1 MTHLLH
7 MYCIIQFEI
16 FEMKNSALVLIL
28 FILHYALAL
37 PTDGAEQGRAP
48 CGPMDWFRYNVR
60 HTIYKPWLDSLSI
73 VLYANGKNFEHKT
86 VIRDLSTCELA
97 GITNGLDVLQV
108 LYKIYIDLLLPNSF
122 YTVPDMAVFDIC
134 TEQMN
139 KHDFN
144 KQQVLKHNREA
155 AFHARDCEA
164 ATRIFHCAA
173 FHVSWTVP
181 WLFGIGAFLLFLCM
195 LPLIAAC
202 AWLCKN

>member
-1 MTHLLH
+1 
-7 MYCIIQFEI
+7 
-16 FEMKNSALVLIL
+16 MKNSVLIL
-28 FILHYALAL
+28 IVCYFLLVQSSL
-37 PTDGAEQGRAP
+37 PPPHTKAGEGKPP
-48 CGPMDWFRYNVR
+48 CGPMDWFRYNLR

-86 VIRDLSTCELA
+86 VNRDLSTCESA
-97 GITNGLDVLQV
+97 GITNGFDVLQV
-108 LYKIYIDLLLPNSF
+108 LYKMYIDLLIPNAL

-173 FHVSWTVP
+173 FHVSWTMP
-181 WLFGIGAFLLFLCM
+181 WLIGIGAFLLFLCM